1 MANKFLKTA
10 TALTIMGTSLLGA
23 GAFTAK
29 ADNTDSLKFNDVP
42 ANHWSTKA
50 IYDLTNRKVVQGYGN
65 NIFGFGDNVTRG
77 QVARM
82 IYMYVKP
89 VDADASFKNP
99 FTDIKG
105 HMFEKEIRA
114 LAKAGLVS
122 GYGDAKYG
130 PDDVLTREQM
140 AQVLTNAFK
149 FKSTKTTSFT
159 DIDKNSWALK
169 AISALEENGVTIGT
183 GGKMYSPY
191 AHVTRGQVARMI
203 YMYVKPVDAD
213 ASFKNPFTDIKG
225 HLFEKEIRALAKAG
239 LVNGFG
245 DGKYGPDDILTRE
258 QMAQVLKNAFKFKAT
273 KTTKFADVDK
283 NSWSY
288 DAISAL
294 EENGVTIG
302 TGGNMYS
309 PKMFVT
315 REAYSQFLFN
325 SINAVEKEEKP
336 EVKPDPKPET
346 KPEEKPEVKPD
357 PKPETKPEEKPEVKP
372 DPKPETKPEEK
383 PEVKPDPKPETN
395 LPSSIDKGLVTE
407 EVTYN
412 PNAMKNPI
420 AQKSIST
427 EAQNLIKS
435 VNAKFGTNLKY
446 ADLNGTIRIIDKN
459 MYLPE
464 GTIGAQVYV
473 NATSENDFKIIFLD
487 NNEATIELAKKWTT
501 MLNSDL
507 VLDKEIQETV
517 DAQEINNYEKG
528 KYKIRVGHSTADHMM
543 YIQVRV

>member
-1 MANKFLKTA
+1 MLKYLDFIFKFDTIKESIKKLIYLEEQTMANKFLKTA

-65 NIFGFGDNVTRG
+65 NIFGFGDN
-77 QVARM
+77 
-82 IYMYVKP
+82 
-89 VDADASFKNP
+89 
-99 FTDIKG
+99 
-105 HMFEKEIRA
+105 
-114 LAKAGLVS
+114 
-122 GYGDAKYG
+122 
-130 PDDVLTREQM
+130 
-140 AQVLTNAFK
+140 
-149 FKSTKTTSFT
+149 
-159 DIDKNSWALK
+159 
-169 AISALEENGVTIGT
+169 
-183 GGKMYSPY
+183 
-191 AHVTRGQVARMI
+191 VTRGQVARMI

-325 SINAVEKEEKP
+325 SINAVEK
-336 EVKPDPKPET
+336 
-346 KPEEKPEVKPD
+346 
-357 PKPETKPEEKPEVKP
+357 
-372 DPKPETKPEEK
+372 EEK

>member
-82 IYMYVKP
+82 IYKYVKP
-89 VDADASFKNP
+89 A
-99 FTDIKG
+99 
-105 HMFEKEIRA
+105 
-114 LAKAGLVS
+114 
-122 GYGDAKYG
+122 
-130 PDDVLTREQM
+130 
-140 AQVLTNAFK
+140 
-149 FKSTKTTSFT
+149 
-159 DIDKNSWALK
+159 
-169 AISALEENGVTIGT
+169 
-183 GGKMYSPY
+183 
-191 AHVTRGQVARMI
+191 
-203 YMYVKPVDAD
+203 DAD

-225 HLFEKEIRALAKAG
+225 HLFEKEILALAKAG

-258 QMAQVLKNAFKFKAT
+258 QMAQVLTNAFKFKAT

-288 DAISAL
+288 GAISAL

-315 REAYSQFLFN
+315 REAYSQFLYN
-325 SINAVEKEEKP
+325 SINAVEKETKP

-383 PEVKPDPKPETN
+383 PEVKPDPKPEVPAG
-395 LPSSIDKGLVTE
+395 LDESLVQPDFDFHPSALE
-407 EVTYN
+407 N
-412 PNAMKNPI
+412 PTVKKQLAP
-420 AQKSIST
+420 
-427 EAQNLIKS
+427 EAQNILKEINSKY
-435 VNAKFGTNLKY
+435 NTNLKY
-446 ADLNGTIRIIDKN
+446 ANLNGAVTILDKG
-459 MYLPE
+459 MYYPE
-464 GTIGAQVYV
+464 GSYAGGQFVVEGGGDT
-473 NATSENDFKIIFLD
+473 FKIGFLD
-487 NNEATIELAKKWTT
+487 NNPATVELTKKWVTYLT
-501 MLNSDL
+501 GLDLNQ
-507 VLDKEIQETV
+507 EIQNAV
-517 DAQEINNYEKG
+517 DSKTINNYQKG
-528 KYKIRVGHSTADHMM
+528 DFKIRIGKTMIRDTMS
-543 YIQVRV
+543 ILIEPK

>member
-29 ADNTDSLKFNDVP
+29 ADNTDSLKFSDVP

-89 VDADASFKNP
+89 ADADASFKNP
-99 FTDIKG
+99 FTDIRG
-105 HMFEKEIRA
+105 HLFEKEIRA
-114 LAKAGLVS
+114 LAKAGLVN
-122 GYGDAKYG
+122 GYGEGKFG

-149 FKSTKTTSFT
+149 FKATKTTSFT

-191 AHVTRGQVARMI
+191 AHVTR
-203 YMYVKPVDAD
+203 
-213 ASFKNPFTDIKG
+213 
-225 HLFEKEIRALAKAG
+225 
-239 LVNGFG
+239 
-245 DGKYGPDDILTRE
+245 E
-258 QMAQVLKNAFKFKAT
+258 Q
-273 KTTKFADVDK
+273 
-283 NSWSY
+283 
-288 DAISAL
+288 
-294 EENGVTIG
+294 
-302 TGGNMYS
+302 
-309 PKMFVT
+309 
-315 REAYSQFLFN
+315 YSQFLYN
-325 SINAVEKEEKP
+325 SINAVEKETKPEVKPDPKPETKPETKPEEKP

-383 PEVKPDPKPETN
+383 PETKPETK
-395 LPSSIDKGLVTE
+395 PEVPAGLDASLANEKLVYYPE
-407 EVTYN
+407 
-412 PNAMKNPI
+412 ALKNPI
-420 AQKSIST
+420 VQKQVSS
-427 EAQNLIKS
+427 EAQSIIKDINS
-435 VNAKFGTNLKY
+435 TYSTSLKY
-446 ADLNGTIRIIDKN
+446 KEIGGSIDLLDSN

-464 GTIGAQVYV
+464 GSIGAQFSVV
-473 NATSENDFKIIFLD
+473 GSSGDFKIYFLD
-487 NNEATIELAKKWTT
+487 NNKATVELAKQWTT
-501 MLNSDL
+501 LLSGLN
-507 VLDKEIQETV
+507 LDKEIQETV
-517 DAQEINNYEKG
+517 DARKINNYEKG
-528 KYKIRVGHSTADHMM
+528 NYKIRIGQSMADHTM
-543 YIQVRV
+543 YVDVHSK

>member
-65 NIFGFGDNVTRG
+65 NIFGFGDN
-77 QVARM
+77 
-82 IYMYVKP
+82 
-89 VDADASFKNP
+89 
-99 FTDIKG
+99 
-105 HMFEKEIRA
+105 
-114 LAKAGLVS
+114 
-122 GYGDAKYG
+122 
-130 PDDVLTREQM
+130 
-140 AQVLTNAFK
+140 
-149 FKSTKTTSFT
+149 
-159 DIDKNSWALK
+159 
-169 AISALEENGVTIGT
+169 
-183 GGKMYSPY
+183 
-191 AHVTRGQVARMI
+191 VTRGQVARMI

-325 SINAVEKEEKP
+325 SINAVEK
-336 EVKPDPKPET
+336 
-346 KPEEKPEVKPD
+346 EEKPEVKPD

>member
-1 MANKFLKTA
+1 MFKLGTIKETMKKLIYLEEQTMTNKFLKTA

-29 ADNTDSLKFNDVP
+29 AADNTDSLKFNDVP

-89 VDADASFKNP
+89 A
-99 FTDIKG
+99 
-105 HMFEKEIRA
+105 
-114 LAKAGLVS
+114 
-122 GYGDAKYG
+122 
-130 PDDVLTREQM
+130 
-140 AQVLTNAFK
+140 
-149 FKSTKTTSFT
+149 
-159 DIDKNSWALK
+159 
-169 AISALEENGVTIGT
+169 
-183 GGKMYSPY
+183 
-191 AHVTRGQVARMI
+191 
-203 YMYVKPVDAD
+203 DAD

-225 HLFEKEIRALAKAG
+225 HLFEKEILALAKAG

-258 QMAQVLKNAFKFKAT
+258 QMAQVLTNAFKFKAT

-302 TGGNMYS
+302 TGDNMYS

-315 REAYSQFLFN
+315 REAYSQFLYN
-325 SINAVEKEEKP
+325 SINAVEKETKP

-357 PKPETKPEEKPEVKP
+357 PKPETKPEEKP
-372 DPKPETKPEEK
+372 
-383 PEVKPDPKPETN
+383 
-395 LPSSIDKGLVTE
+395 
-407 EVTYN
+407 
-412 PNAMKNPI
+412 
-420 AQKSIST
+420 
-427 EAQNLIKS
+427 
-435 VNAKFGTNLKY
+435 
-446 ADLNGTIRIIDKN
+446 
-459 MYLPE
+459 
-464 GTIGAQVYV
+464 
-473 NATSENDFKIIFLD
+473 
-487 NNEATIELAKKWTT
+487 
-501 MLNSDL
+501 
-507 VLDKEIQETV
+507 
-517 DAQEINNYEKG
+517 
-528 KYKIRVGHSTADHMM
+528 
-543 YIQVRV
+543 

>member
-89 VDADASFKNP
+89 A
-99 FTDIKG
+99 
-105 HMFEKEIRA
+105 
-114 LAKAGLVS
+114 
-122 GYGDAKYG
+122 
-130 PDDVLTREQM
+130 
-140 AQVLTNAFK
+140 
-149 FKSTKTTSFT
+149 
-159 DIDKNSWALK
+159 
-169 AISALEENGVTIGT
+169 
-183 GGKMYSPY
+183 
-191 AHVTRGQVARMI
+191 
-203 YMYVKPVDAD
+203 DAD

-225 HLFEKEIRALAKAG
+225 HLFEKEILALAKAG

-258 QMAQVLKNAFKFKAT
+258 QMAQVLTNAFKFKAT

-288 DAISAL
+288 GAISAL

-315 REAYSQFLFN
+315 REAYSQFLYN
-325 SINAVEKEEKP
+325 SINAVEKETKP

-383 PEVKPDPKPETN
+383 PESK
-395 LPSSIDKGLVTE
+395 LPVEIDKKLVAE
-407 EVTYN
+407 NIEYN
-412 PNAMKNPI
+412 KVAMDNTPI
-420 AQKSIST
+420 AKNSISL
-427 EAQNLIKS
+427 EAQNVLNS
-435 VNAKFGTNLKY
+435 VNNKYGTELKY
-446 ADLNGTIRIIDKN
+446 SDLSGTISLVDKN
-459 MYLPE
+459 MYLPA
-464 GTIGAQVYV
+464 GSLKSQFYV
-473 NATSENDFKIIFLD
+473 DAIDENNFEIVFLY
-487 NNEATIELAKKWTT
+487 NNEATVELAKRWVAL
-501 MLNSDL
+501 LNPAL
-507 VLDKEIQETV
+507 NLDKEIQETV
-517 DAQEINNYEKG
+517 DAQVINNYVKENHKV
-528 KYKIRVGHSTADHMM
+528 RVGHSTADKMM
-543 YIQVRV
+543 YVQVKKK

>member
-1 MANKFLKTA
+1 MFKFGTIKESMKKLIYLEEQTMANKFLKTA

-29 ADNTDSLKFNDVP
+29 AADNTDSLKFSDVP

-89 VDADASFKNP
+89 A
-99 FTDIKG
+99 
-105 HMFEKEIRA
+105 
-114 LAKAGLVS
+114 
-122 GYGDAKYG
+122 
-130 PDDVLTREQM
+130 
-140 AQVLTNAFK
+140 
-149 FKSTKTTSFT
+149 
-159 DIDKNSWALK
+159 
-169 AISALEENGVTIGT
+169 
-183 GGKMYSPY
+183 
-191 AHVTRGQVARMI
+191 
-203 YMYVKPVDAD
+203 DAD

-258 QMAQVLKNAFKFKAT
+258 QMAQVLTNAFKFKAT

-288 DAISAL
+288 GAISAL

-309 PKMFVT
+309 PTMSVT
-315 REAYSQFLFN
+315 REAYSQFLYN
-325 SINAVEKEEKP
+325 SINAVEKETKP
-336 EVKPDPKPET
+336 EVKPDPKPETKPET

-357 PKPETKPEEKPEVKP
+357 PKPETKPEEKP
-372 DPKPETKPEEK
+372 D
-383 PEVKPDPKPETN
+383 TN
-395 LPSSIDKGLVTE
+395 LPSSLDKGLVTE

-435 VNAKFGTNLKY
+435 VNAKYGTNLKY

-543 YIQVRV
+543 YVQVRV

>member
-1 MANKFLKTA
+1 MLKYLDFIFKFDTIKESIKKLIYLEEQTMANKFLKTA

-29 ADNTDSLKFNDVP
+29 ADNTDSLKFSDVP

-89 VDADASFKNP
+89 ADADASFKNP
-99 FTDIKG
+99 FTDIRG

-114 LAKAGLVS
+114 LAKAGLVN
-122 GYGDAKYG
+122 GYGEGKFG

-149 FKSTKTTSFT
+149 FKATKTTSFT
-159 DIDKNSWALK
+159 DVDKNSWALK

-191 AHVTRGQVARMI
+191 AHVTR
-203 YMYVKPVDAD
+203 
-213 ASFKNPFTDIKG
+213 
-225 HLFEKEIRALAKAG
+225 
-239 LVNGFG
+239 
-245 DGKYGPDDILTRE
+245 E
-258 QMAQVLKNAFKFKAT
+258 Q
-273 KTTKFADVDK
+273 
-283 NSWSY
+283 
-288 DAISAL
+288 
-294 EENGVTIG
+294 
-302 TGGNMYS
+302 
-309 PKMFVT
+309 
-315 REAYSQFLFN
+315 YSQFLYN
-325 SINAVEKEEKP
+325 SINAVEKETKP

-346 KPEEKPEVKPD
+346 KPEEKPD
-357 PKPETKPEEKPEVKP
+357 
-372 DPKPETKPEEK
+372 
-383 PEVKPDPKPETN
+383 TN

-435 VNAKFGTNLKY
+435 VNSKYGTNLKY
-446 ADLNGTIRIIDKN
+446 ADINGTIRLVDKN
-459 MYLPE
+459 MYLPA
-464 GTIGAQVYV
+464 GTIGAQVYIDAV
-473 NATSENDFKIIFLD
+473 SENDFKIIFLD
-487 NNEATIELAKKWTT
+487 NNEATIELAKK
-501 MLNSDL
+501 
-507 VLDKEIQETV
+507 V
-517 DAQEINNYEKG
+517 DYYVKF
-528 KYKIRVGHSTADHMM
+528 RFSS
-543 YIQVRV
+543 R

>member
-89 VDADASFKNP
+89 A
-99 FTDIKG
+99 
-105 HMFEKEIRA
+105 
-114 LAKAGLVS
+114 
-122 GYGDAKYG
+122 
-130 PDDVLTREQM
+130 
-140 AQVLTNAFK
+140 
-149 FKSTKTTSFT
+149 
-159 DIDKNSWALK
+159 
-169 AISALEENGVTIGT
+169 
-183 GGKMYSPY
+183 
-191 AHVTRGQVARMI
+191 
-203 YMYVKPVDAD
+203 DAD

-383 PEVKPDPKPETN
+383 PEVKPDPKPETKPEEKPEVKPDPKPETKPEEKPETN

>member
-29 ADNTDSLKFNDVP
+29 ADNTDSLKFSDVP

-89 VDADASFKNP
+89 ADADASFKNP
-99 FTDIKG
+99 FTDIRG

-114 LAKAGLVS
+114 LAKAGLVN
-122 GYGDAKYG
+122 GYGEGKFG

-149 FKSTKTTSFT
+149 FKATKTTSFT
-159 DIDKNSWALK
+159 DVDKNSWALK

-191 AHVTRGQVARMI
+191 AHVTR
-203 YMYVKPVDAD
+203 
-213 ASFKNPFTDIKG
+213 
-225 HLFEKEIRALAKAG
+225 
-239 LVNGFG
+239 
-245 DGKYGPDDILTRE
+245 E
-258 QMAQVLKNAFKFKAT
+258 Q
-273 KTTKFADVDK
+273 
-283 NSWSY
+283 
-288 DAISAL
+288 
-294 EENGVTIG
+294 
-302 TGGNMYS
+302 
-309 PKMFVT
+309 
-315 REAYSQFLFN
+315 YSQFLYN
-325 SINAVEKEEKP
+325 SINAVEKETKP
-336 EVKPDPKPET
+336 EVKPDPKSET

-383 PEVKPDPKPETN
+383 PEVKPDPKPETKLEEKPEVKPDPKPETKPEEKPDTN

-435 VNAKFGTNLKY
+435 VNSKYGTNLKY
-446 ADLNGTIRIIDKN
+446 ADINGTIRLVDKN
-459 MYLPE
+459 MYLPA
-464 GTIGAQVYV
+464 GTIGAQVYIDAV
-473 NATSENDFKIIFLD
+473 SENDFKIIFLD

-528 KYKIRVGHSTADHMM
+528 NYKVRVGHSTADHMM

>member
-1 MANKFLKTA
+1 MLKYLDFIFKFDTIKESIKKLIYLEEQTMANKFLKTA

-65 NIFGFGDNVTRG
+65 NIFGFGDN
-77 QVARM
+77 
-82 IYMYVKP
+82 
-89 VDADASFKNP
+89 
-99 FTDIKG
+99 
-105 HMFEKEIRA
+105 
-114 LAKAGLVS
+114 
-122 GYGDAKYG
+122 
-130 PDDVLTREQM
+130 
-140 AQVLTNAFK
+140 
-149 FKSTKTTSFT
+149 
-159 DIDKNSWALK
+159 
-169 AISALEENGVTIGT
+169 
-183 GGKMYSPY
+183 
-191 AHVTRGQVARMI
+191 VTRGQVARMI

-325 SINAVEKEEKP
+325 SINAVEKEEKPEVKPDPKPETKPEEKP

>member
-89 VDADASFKNP
+89 A
-99 FTDIKG
+99 
-105 HMFEKEIRA
+105 
-114 LAKAGLVS
+114 
-122 GYGDAKYG
+122 
-130 PDDVLTREQM
+130 
-140 AQVLTNAFK
+140 
-149 FKSTKTTSFT
+149 
-159 DIDKNSWALK
+159 
-169 AISALEENGVTIGT
+169 
-183 GGKMYSPY
+183 
-191 AHVTRGQVARMI
+191 
-203 YMYVKPVDAD
+203 DAD

-225 HLFEKEIRALAKAG
+225 HLFEKEILALAKAG

-258 QMAQVLKNAFKFKAT
+258 QMAQVLTNAFKFKST
-273 KTTKFADVDK
+273 KTTTFTDVDK
-283 NSWSY
+283 NSWALK
-288 DAISAL
+288 AISAL

-315 REAYSQFLFN
+315 REAYSQFLYN
-325 SINAVEKEEKP
+325 SINAVEKETKP

-357 PKPETKPEEKPEVKP
+357 PKPEVPAGLDESLVQPDFDFHPSALENPTVKKQLAP
-372 DPKPETKPEEK
+372 
-383 PEVKPDPKPETN
+383 
-395 LPSSIDKGLVTE
+395 
-407 EVTYN
+407 
-412 PNAMKNPI
+412 
-420 AQKSIST
+420 
-427 EAQNLIKS
+427 EAQNILKEINRKY
-435 VNAKFGTNLKY
+435 NTNLKY
-446 ADLNGTIRIIDKN
+446 SNLNGAVTILDKG
-459 MYLPE
+459 MYYPE
-464 GTIGAQVYV
+464 GSYAGGQFVVEGGGDT
-473 NATSENDFKIIFLD
+473 FKIGFLD
-487 NNEATIELAKKWTT
+487 NNPATVELTKKWVTYLT
-501 MLNSDL
+501 GLDLNQ
-507 VLDKEIQETV
+507 EIQNAV
-517 DAQEINNYEKG
+517 DSKTITNYQKG
-528 KYKIRVGHSTADHMM
+528 DFKIRIGKTMIRDTMS
-543 YIQVRV
+543 ILIEPK

>member
-1 MANKFLKTA
+1 
-10 TALTIMGTSLLGA
+10 
-23 GAFTAK
+23 
-29 ADNTDSLKFNDVP
+29 
-42 ANHWSTKA
+42 
-50 IYDLTNRKVVQGYGN
+50 
-65 NIFGFGDNVTRG
+65 FGDG
-77 QVARM
+77 
-82 IYMYVKP
+82 
-89 VDADASFKNP
+89 
-99 FTDIKG
+99 
-105 HMFEKEIRA
+105 
-114 LAKAGLVS
+114 
-122 GYGDAKYG
+122 KYG
-130 PDDVLTREQM
+130 PDDILTREQM

-149 FKSTKTTSFT
+149 FKATKTTSFT

-183 GGKMYSPY
+183 GGNMYSPY
-191 AHVTRGQVARMI
+191 THVTR
-203 YMYVKPVDAD
+203 
-213 ASFKNPFTDIKG
+213 
-225 HLFEKEIRALAKAG
+225 
-239 LVNGFG
+239 
-245 DGKYGPDDILTRE
+245 E
-258 QMAQVLKNAFKFKAT
+258 Q
-273 KTTKFADVDK
+273 
-283 NSWSY
+283 
-288 DAISAL
+288 
-294 EENGVTIG
+294 
-302 TGGNMYS
+302 
-309 PKMFVT
+309 
-315 REAYSQFLFN
+315 YSQFLYN
-325 SINAVEKEEKP
+325 SINAVEKETKPEVKPDPKPEEKP
-336 EVKPDPKPET
+336 EVKPDPKPEEKPEVKPDPKPEEKPEVKPDPKPEEKPEVKPDPKPEEKPEVKPDP

-357 PKPETKPEEKPEVKP
+357 PKPETKPEEKP
-372 DPKPETKPEEK
+372 D
-383 PEVKPDPKPETN
+383 TN
-395 LPSSIDKGLVTE
+395 LPSSLDKGLVTE

-435 VNAKFGTNLKY
+435 VNAKYGTNLKY

-543 YIQVRV
+543 YVQVRV

>member
-89 VDADASFKNP
+89 A
-99 FTDIKG
+99 
-105 HMFEKEIRA
+105 
-114 LAKAGLVS
+114 
-122 GYGDAKYG
+122 
-130 PDDVLTREQM
+130 
-140 AQVLTNAFK
+140 
-149 FKSTKTTSFT
+149 
-159 DIDKNSWALK
+159 
-169 AISALEENGVTIGT
+169 
-183 GGKMYSPY
+183 
-191 AHVTRGQVARMI
+191 
-203 YMYVKPVDAD
+203 DAD

-225 HLFEKEIRALAKAG
+225 HLFEKEILALAKAG

-258 QMAQVLKNAFKFKAT
+258 QMAQVLTNAFKFNST
-273 KTTKFADVDK
+273 KTTTFTDVDK
-283 NSWSY
+283 NSWALK
-288 DAISAL
+288 AISAL

-315 REAYSQFLFN
+315 REAYSQFLYN
-325 SINAVEKEEKP
+325 SINAVEKETKP

-372 DPKPETKPEEK
+372 DPKPEVPAGLEESLVQ
-383 PEVKPDPKPETN
+383 PDFDFHPSALENPTVKKQLAP
-395 LPSSIDKGLVTE
+395 
-407 EVTYN
+407 
-412 PNAMKNPI
+412 
-420 AQKSIST
+420 
-427 EAQNLIKS
+427 EAQNILKEINSKY
-435 VNAKFGTNLKY
+435 NTNLKY
-446 ADLNGTIRIIDKN
+446 ANLNGAVTILDKG
-459 MYLPE
+459 MYYPE
-464 GTIGAQVYV
+464 GSYAGGQFVVEGEGDTFNI
-473 NATSENDFKIIFLD
+473 TFLD
-487 NNEATIELAKKWTT
+487 NNSATVELTKKWVAYLTGLD
-501 MLNSDL
+501 LNQ
-507 VLDKEIQETV
+507 EIQNAV
-517 DAQEINNYEKG
+517 DSKSITNHQKG
-528 KYKIRVGHSTADHMM
+528 DYKIRLGKTMIRDTMS
-543 YIQVRV
+543 ILIEPK

>member
-89 VDADASFKNP
+89 A
-99 FTDIKG
+99 
-105 HMFEKEIRA
+105 
-114 LAKAGLVS
+114 
-122 GYGDAKYG
+122 
-130 PDDVLTREQM
+130 
-140 AQVLTNAFK
+140 
-149 FKSTKTTSFT
+149 
-159 DIDKNSWALK
+159 
-169 AISALEENGVTIGT
+169 
-183 GGKMYSPY
+183 
-191 AHVTRGQVARMI
+191 
-203 YMYVKPVDAD
+203 DAD

-225 HLFEKEIRALAKAG
+225 HLFEKEILALAKAG

-258 QMAQVLKNAFKFKAT
+258 QMAQVLTNAFKFKAT

-288 DAISAL
+288 GAISAL

-302 TGGNMYS
+302 TGDNMYS

-315 REAYSQFLFN
+315 REAYSQFLYN
-325 SINAVEKEEKP
+325 SINAAEKETKP

-346 KPEEKPEVKPD
+346 KPEVKPD
-357 PKPETKPEEKPEVKP
+357 PKPETKPEVKP
-372 DPKPETKPEEK
+372 DPKPE
-383 PEVKPDPKPETN
+383 VQ
-395 LPSSIDKGLVTE
+395 LPAGMDSNLVTE
-407 EVTYN
+407 NIEYYPEAVEKMPVVKQQVSN
-412 PNAMKNPI
+412 
-420 AQKSIST
+420 
-427 EAQNLIKS
+427 EAQRIIKE
-435 VNAKFGTNLKY
+435 VNGRFGTNLKY
-446 ADLNGTIRIIDKN
+446 SEISNDVSLLDKN
-459 MYLPE
+459 MYLPA
-464 GTIGAQVYV
+464 GTIGAQFVVQSDNEGNY
-473 NATSENDFKIIFLD
+473 KIIFLD
-487 NNEATIELAKKWTT
+487 NNKATVSLTKEWTKLLSGLNLDNELQEAIDTQKTK
-501 MLNSDL
+501 
-507 VLDKEIQETV
+507 VF
-517 DAQEINNYEKG
+517 EKDNF
-528 KYKIRVGHSTADHMM
+528 KIRIAHSTAEHMM
-543 YIQVRV
+543 YVEVEKK

>member
-89 VDADASFKNP
+89 A
-99 FTDIKG
+99 
-105 HMFEKEIRA
+105 
-114 LAKAGLVS
+114 
-122 GYGDAKYG
+122 
-130 PDDVLTREQM
+130 
-140 AQVLTNAFK
+140 
-149 FKSTKTTSFT
+149 
-159 DIDKNSWALK
+159 
-169 AISALEENGVTIGT
+169 
-183 GGKMYSPY
+183 
-191 AHVTRGQVARMI
+191 
-203 YMYVKPVDAD
+203 DAD

-225 HLFEKEIRALAKAG
+225 HLFEKEILALAKAG

-258 QMAQVLKNAFKFKAT
+258 QMAQVLTNAFKFKAT

-288 DAISAL
+288 GAISAL

-302 TGGNMYS
+302 TGDNMYS

-315 REAYSQFLFN
+315 REAYSQFLYN
-325 SINAVEKEEKP
+325 SINAVEKETKPEVKPDPKPETKPEVKPDPKPETKP

-357 PKPETKPEEKPEVKP
+357 PKPEVQ
-372 DPKPETKPEEK
+372 
-383 PEVKPDPKPETN
+383 
-395 LPSSIDKGLVTE
+395 LPAGMDSNLVTE
-407 EVTYN
+407 NIEYYPEAVEKMPVVKQQVSN
-412 PNAMKNPI
+412 
-420 AQKSIST
+420 
-427 EAQNLIKS
+427 EAQRIIKE
-435 VNAKFGTNLKY
+435 VNGRFGTNLKY
-446 ADLNGTIRIIDKN
+446 SEISNDVSLLDKN
-459 MYLPE
+459 MYLPA
-464 GTIGAQVYV
+464 GTIGAQFVVQSDNEGNY
-473 NATSENDFKIIFLD
+473 KIIFLD
-487 NNEATIELAKKWTT
+487 NNKATVSLTKEWTKLLSGLNLDNELQEAIDTQKTK
-501 MLNSDL
+501 
-507 VLDKEIQETV
+507 VF
-517 DAQEINNYEKG
+517 EKDNF
-528 KYKIRVGHSTADHMM
+528 KIRIAHSTAEHMM
-543 YIQVRV
+543 YVEVEKK

>member
-1 MANKFLKTA
+1 MLKYLDFIFKFGTIKESIKKLIYLEEQTMANKFLKTA

-89 VDADASFKNP
+89 A
-99 FTDIKG
+99 
-105 HMFEKEIRA
+105 
-114 LAKAGLVS
+114 
-122 GYGDAKYG
+122 
-130 PDDVLTREQM
+130 
-140 AQVLTNAFK
+140 
-149 FKSTKTTSFT
+149 
-159 DIDKNSWALK
+159 
-169 AISALEENGVTIGT
+169 
-183 GGKMYSPY
+183 
-191 AHVTRGQVARMI
+191 
-203 YMYVKPVDAD
+203 DAD

-325 SINAVEKEEKP
+325 SINAVEKETKP

-383 PEVKPDPKPETN
+383 PEVKPDPKPETKPEEKPEVKPDQKPETKPEEKPEVKPDQKPETKPEEKPEVKPDPKPETKPEEKPDTN

-412 PNAMKNPI
+412 PNAMKNQI

-435 VNAKFGTNLKY
+435 VNSKYGTNLKY
-446 ADLNGTIRIIDKN
+446 ADLNGTIRLVDKN
-459 MYLPE
+459 MYLPA
-464 GTIGAQVYV
+464 GTIGAQVYIDAV
-473 NATSENDFKIIFLD
+473 SENDFKIIFLD

-528 KYKIRVGHSTADHMM
+528 KYKVRVGHSTADHMM

>member
-10 TALTIMGTSLLGA
+10 TALTIMGTSLLGV

-89 VDADASFKNP
+89 A
-99 FTDIKG
+99 
-105 HMFEKEIRA
+105 
-114 LAKAGLVS
+114 
-122 GYGDAKYG
+122 
-130 PDDVLTREQM
+130 
-140 AQVLTNAFK
+140 
-149 FKSTKTTSFT
+149 
-159 DIDKNSWALK
+159 
-169 AISALEENGVTIGT
+169 
-183 GGKMYSPY
+183 
-191 AHVTRGQVARMI
+191 
-203 YMYVKPVDAD
+203 DAD

-383 PEVKPDPKPETN
+383 PEVKPDPKPETKPEEKPEVKPDPKPETKPEEKPEVKPDPKPETKPEEKPETN

>member
-10 TALTIMGTSLLGA
+10 TALTIMGTSLLGV

-89 VDADASFKNP
+89 A
-99 FTDIKG
+99 
-105 HMFEKEIRA
+105 
-114 LAKAGLVS
+114 
-122 GYGDAKYG
+122 
-130 PDDVLTREQM
+130 
-140 AQVLTNAFK
+140 
-149 FKSTKTTSFT
+149 
-159 DIDKNSWALK
+159 
-169 AISALEENGVTIGT
+169 
-183 GGKMYSPY
+183 
-191 AHVTRGQVARMI
+191 
-203 YMYVKPVDAD
+203 DAD

-346 KPEEKPEVKPD
+346 KPEE
-357 PKPETKPEEKPEVKP
+357 
-372 DPKPETKPEEK
+372 
-383 PEVKPDPKPETN
+383 KPETN

>member
-1 MANKFLKTA
+1 MFKFGTIKESMKKLIYLEEQTMANKFLKTA

-29 ADNTDSLKFNDVP
+29 AADNTDSLKFSDVP

-89 VDADASFKNP
+89 A
-99 FTDIKG
+99 
-105 HMFEKEIRA
+105 
-114 LAKAGLVS
+114 
-122 GYGDAKYG
+122 
-130 PDDVLTREQM
+130 
-140 AQVLTNAFK
+140 
-149 FKSTKTTSFT
+149 
-159 DIDKNSWALK
+159 
-169 AISALEENGVTIGT
+169 
-183 GGKMYSPY
+183 
-191 AHVTRGQVARMI
+191 
-203 YMYVKPVDAD
+203 DAD

-258 QMAQVLKNAFKFKAT
+258 QMAQVLTNAFKFKAT

-288 DAISAL
+288 GAISAL

-309 PKMFVT
+309 PYTHVT
-315 REAYSQFLFN
+315 REQYSQFLYN
-325 SINAVEKEEKP
+325 SINAVEKETKP

-357 PKPETKPEEKPEVKP
+357 QPKVPEGLDANIVSDDFEYFPESLENPAVK
-372 DPKPETKPEEK
+372 KQI
-383 PEVKPDPKPETN
+383 
-395 LPSSIDKGLVTE
+395 SS
-407 EVTYN
+407 
-412 PNAMKNPI
+412 
-420 AQKSIST
+420 
-427 EAQNLIKS
+427 EAQNILKGINNKYH
-435 VNAKFGTNLKY
+435 TNLKY
-446 ADLNGTIRIIDKN
+446 DNLLGGVYVLDKN

-464 GTIGAQVYV
+464 GTIGAQFVV
-473 NATSENDFKIIFLD
+473 LGNANDFKILFLD
-487 NNEATIELAKKWTT
+487 NNEATVELTKKWVTF
-501 MLNSDL
+501 MNGLN
-507 VLDKEIQETV
+507 LDKEIQETV
-517 DAQEINNYEKG
+517 EAKTINTYEKG
-528 KYKIRVGHSTADHMM
+528 NYKIRIGQSTAEHTM
-543 YIQVRV
+543 YVEVEPK

>member
-89 VDADASFKNP
+89 A
-99 FTDIKG
+99 
-105 HMFEKEIRA
+105 
-114 LAKAGLVS
+114 
-122 GYGDAKYG
+122 
-130 PDDVLTREQM
+130 
-140 AQVLTNAFK
+140 
-149 FKSTKTTSFT
+149 
-159 DIDKNSWALK
+159 
-169 AISALEENGVTIGT
+169 
-183 GGKMYSPY
+183 
-191 AHVTRGQVARMI
+191 
-203 YMYVKPVDAD
+203 DAD

-225 HLFEKEIRALAKAG
+225 HLFEKEILALAKAG

-258 QMAQVLKNAFKFKAT
+258 QMAQVLTNAFKFKAT

-288 DAISAL
+288 SAISAL
-294 EENGVTIG
+294 EQNGVTIG
-302 TGGNMYS
+302 TGDNMYS

-315 REAYSQFLFN
+315 REAYSQFLYN
-325 SINAVEKEEKP
+325 SINAVEKETKP
-336 EVKPDPKPET
+336 EVKPDPKPEI

-383 PEVKPDPKPETN
+383 PEIKLPVGLNENLATN
-395 LPSSIDKGLVTE
+395 DMEFNQEAFNNNVTVQKLVTKEGQDIVSSINQK
-407 EVTYN
+407 YN
-412 PNAMKNPI
+412 
-420 AQKSIST
+420 
-427 EAQNLIKS
+427 
-435 VNAKFGTNLKY
+435 TNLKY
-446 ADLNGTIRIIDKN
+446 NDVGVYVKLIDKD
-459 MYLPE
+459 MYLPA
-464 GTIGAQVYV
+464 GSIGAQFYV
-473 NATSENDFKIIFLD
+473 DATDKNNFEIVFLY
-487 NNEATIELAKKWTT
+487 NNKATVELTKKWVTFINPE
-501 MLNSDL
+501 LN
-507 VLDKEIQETV
+507 LDKEIQETV
-517 DAQEINNYEKG
+517 DAQVINNYTTQNHKVR
-528 KYKIRVGHSTADHMM
+528 IGHSTADKMM
-543 YIQVRV
+543 YIQVESK